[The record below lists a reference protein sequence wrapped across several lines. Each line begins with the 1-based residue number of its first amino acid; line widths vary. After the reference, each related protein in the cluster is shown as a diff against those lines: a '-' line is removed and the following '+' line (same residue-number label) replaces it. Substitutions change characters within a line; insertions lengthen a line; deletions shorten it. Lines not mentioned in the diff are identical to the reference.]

1 MAYKVRK
8 SSHITEDIEL
18 IGEKG
23 EVEKVI
29 SVDINVDRIMS
40 GYRQAEINLIKLQK
54 SVKNKENSQAL
65 ESYGKAVV
73 DYFNMVFGTE
83 NTKEMLEFFEGRY
96 TDMFCQLMPF
106 ITEIVKPA
114 LAQAIA
120 AKKSDIA
127 NNYSFS
133 RKQKRKLGLK

>member
-8 SSHITEDIEL
+8 SSRITEDIEL
-18 IGEKG
+18 IGANGK
-23 EVEKVI
+23 VEKVI
-29 SVDINVDRIMS
+29 SVDINIDRLMS
-40 GYRQAEINLIKLQK
+40 GFRQAELNLMKLQK
-54 SVKNKENSQAL
+54 SIKNKENAQAL
-65 ESYGKAVV
+65 ENYGKVFV
-73 DYFNMVFGTE
+73 DYFNMVFGIE

-106 ITEIVKPA
+106 ITNVVKPA

-120 AKKSDIA
+120 VKKSDIA
-127 NNYSFS
+127 NNYGFS